1 MEEKHTPKLNK
12 GSFVCPHCGA
22 YSVMDWHYVV
32 RNPGCFPLEE
42 IAISECKNC
51 DQLAVWLGGRMI
63 YPESLQIQP
72 NEDMPTKAK
81 EFFNEA
87 QSIIGRSPRAAT
99 ALLRL
104 ALEEIVNELEGT
116 GKNLNEKIKSLS
128 LPQDLLTLFEACR
141 LYGNQAAHP
150 GVIDF
155 NEEDSSDIAYNLSN
169 FINIIVAL
177 KISPYIQAKVLIK
190 ELQNKKANHSK

>member
-1 MEEKHTPKLNK
+1 MEEKHIPELNK
-12 GSFVCPHCGA
+12 RAFICPHCGA
-22 YSVMDWHYVV
+22 YSEMVWLGVA
-32 RNPGCFPLEE
+32 CFPGQFSHDV
-42 IAISECKNC
+42 IAISECKIC
-51 DQLAVWLGGRMI
+51 SKFAVWIKGKMI
-63 YPESLQIQP
+63 YPESIKIQP
-72 NEDMPTKAK
+72 NKDMPSKAK
-81 EFFNEA
+81 EYFNEA

-104 ALEEIVNELEGT
+104 ALEEIVNELKGT
-116 GKNLNEKIKSLS
+116 GKNLNEKIESLS

-169 FINIIVAL
+169 FINVIVSL
-177 KISPYIQAKVLIK
+177 KISPRIQAQMLIK
-190 ELQNKKANHSK
+190 ELQNKKSNHP